1 MGISENIAII
11 AGFTKELV
19 STKYAGN
26 FHTSLTYAVKKYP
39 ILKTRTVFY
48 RIFYQRVRRK

>member
-11 AGFTKELV
+11 AGFTKELA

-39 ILKTRTVFY
+39 ILKTRTVFM
-48 RIFYQRVRRK
+48 IFFIKE